1 VKWRWSYLWFLAALP
16 CALFLIMLLSVFI
29 GSIASGD
36 SIDTRSLVSVIAVAL
51 VGLLPNR
58 PVHISRSASSVN
70 VASRFGLRWTFTSD
84 YSEQGEIVL
93 WPQLSARMV
102 IGNRS
107 HWWPR
112 LSLASSPMA
121 LWLLMIVSTGYINSA
136 GTVQVKDFSHISSQE
151 QQAIVNRY
159 YGIDWSNGAFADLD
173 LLVRTSQKRS
183 TQADYYSQDELYS
196 LPLDTT
202 VYYWTSSGG
211 YSSYQEHC
219 TFAQYIGKVVEHYD
233 RAKLMRQQNPI
244 IAYMASNSFL
254 ALCGI
259 TFPPRRYI
267 RYRRA
272 GFYPIQNRETFHFC
286 NRKSCTPTIQT
297 SNYGYVSTSFVALD
311 TTARTRLARLLSS
324 DSTGKRVFEEHQ
336 APRYSRIQT
345 RGDQEHNRFL
355 GVQSA
360 G

>member
-1 VKWRWSYLWFLAALP
+1 MKWRWSYLWFLAALP
-16 CALFLIMLLSVFI
+16 CALFLIMLMSVFI

-36 SIDTRSLVSVIAVAL
+36 SIDTASLVSVIAVAL
-51 VGLLPNR
+51 VGLLLTGLFTYLALHRRN
-58 PVHISRSASSVN
+58 A
-70 VASRFGLRWTFTSD
+70 ASRFGLRWTFTSD
-84 YSEQGEIVL
+84 YTSKEKSYFA
-93 WPQLSARMV
+93 SAECREGHWKQKSLVATIIIGIITYGPMV
-102 IGNRS
+102 
-107 HWWPR
+107 
-112 LSLASSPMA
+112 
-121 LWLLMIVSTGYINSA
+121 LMIVSTGYVNSA

-159 YGIDWSNGAFADLD
+159 YGIDWSNGAFGDLD

-259 TFPPRRYI
+259 TFLVGIFCTVGLAFIQYRIVRRFTLQQE
-267 RYRRA
+267 A
-272 GFYPIQNRETFHFC
+272 LHANDSNIQL
-286 NRKSCTPTIQT
+286 P
-297 SNYGYVSTSFVALD
+297 D
-311 TTARTRLARLLSS
+311 T
-324 DSTGKRVFEEHQ
+324 
-336 APRYSRIQT
+336 
-345 RGDQEHNRFL
+345 
-355 GVQSA
+355 
-360 G
+360 